1 MGLGHVL
8 DARRGFGGANVGIAA
23 VAVATLP
30 RQLLSA
36 FRPSCYSMPAIAQE
50 LVAYTLVGCRVLP
63 LVRA

>member
-1 MGLGHVL
+1 MLV
-8 DARRGFGGANVGIAA
+8 RRGLGGANVGIAA

-36 FRPSCYSMPAIAQE
+36 FRPSCYPMPAIAQE
-50 LVAYTLVGCRVLP
+50 LVAYTLLGYRVLP